1 MSRSRQR
8 GVSLVAV
15 LFMIV
20 VLGAFAAFAVRLS
33 AAGDQD
39 LTTQLLSG
47 RATFAAR
54 SGLEYAANR
63 ALMTPRTNT
72 CALHATAALNGVPI
86 TLTQG
91 SLNGFVVTV
100 QFNCTIHDVGGVSYE
115 AFDLVSTAT
124 RGTYGN
130 PDYVSRRVTRVVT
143 NAP

>member
-8 GVSLVAV
+8 GMSLVAV
-15 LFMIV
+15 LFMMV
-20 VLGAFAAFAVRLS
+20 VLGAFAAFAVRLG

-39 LTTQLLSG
+39 LTTELLSA

-54 SGLEYAANR
+54 SGLEYGANR

-72 CALHATAALNGVPI
+72 CALHATTPLDGVPI

-91 SLNGFVVTV
+91 SVNGFSVTV
-100 QFNCTIHDVGGVSYE
+100 QFNCTIHDVGGVNYE
-115 AFDLVSTAT
+115 AFNLVATAT

-130 PDYVSRRVTRVVT
+130 PDYVSRTLTQVVT